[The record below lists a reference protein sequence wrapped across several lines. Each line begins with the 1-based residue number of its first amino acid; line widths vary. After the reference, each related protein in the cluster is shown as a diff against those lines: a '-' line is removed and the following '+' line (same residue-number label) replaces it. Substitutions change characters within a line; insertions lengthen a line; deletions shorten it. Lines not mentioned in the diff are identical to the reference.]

1 MVELQ
6 ADLTTPSCSQDLAV
20 VSIFSFSVRG
30 LKGIQNSQ
38 PFDQSY
44 LVVRHSIKG
53 PNGENR
59 SSIIA
64 QKRGIESRLGRRDDS
79 A

>member
-1 MVELQ
+1 MVQLQ

-20 VSIFSFSVRG
+20 VSIFSFSVRS
-30 LKGIQNSQ
+30 LKGVQNSQ

-53 PNGENR
+53 PN
-59 SSIIA
+59 S
-64 QKRGIESRLGRRDDS
+64 
-79 A
+79 